1 MNRIVMMIIAIAV
14 TSGGVNALELEKI
27 SLKDVAKL
35 TRETQTVVPEPQK
48 SITPDMV
55 AKAAKPITAPV
66 DLKSPAFAELLINSL
81 NVQPKKVL
89 MAGGHGYIYE
99 VGAGLTCFKSFALT
113 APPNSQAGK
122 ARYAC
127 AINPAGGWK
136 FMGMESY
143 GSGGNREF
151 SKALYA
157 ALKVKEKNDEGI
169 KTRTLELDQP
179 DSDGGTERN
188 QLHCINPSPE
198 LELMGL
204 RPTCQLIN
212 AL

>member
-1 MNRIVMMIIAIAV
+1 MKRIIMAV
-14 TSGGVNALELEKI
+14 ITAAVSSGIVNAAELENI
-27 SLKDVAKL
+27 SAKDVVKMAQEAR
-35 TRETQTVVPEPQK
+35 TAVPEPRK
-48 SITPDMV
+48 SIMIDKAT
-55 AKAAKPITAPV
+55 KAAKPITAAV
-66 DLKSPAFAELLINSL
+66 DFKSQAFAELLINSL
-81 NVQPKKVL
+81 NVKPKSVV
-89 MAGGHGYIYE
+89 MAGGHGFIYE

-113 APPNSQAGK
+113 APPQSQAGR

-127 AINPAGGWK
+127 TINPAGGWK

-143 GSGGNREF
+143 GSGANREF

-169 KTRTLELDQP
+169 KTRTLELEQP

-188 QLHCINPSPE
+188 QLYCVNPSPE
-198 LELMGL
+198 LELMGF
-204 RPTCQLIN
+204 RPTCQFLN